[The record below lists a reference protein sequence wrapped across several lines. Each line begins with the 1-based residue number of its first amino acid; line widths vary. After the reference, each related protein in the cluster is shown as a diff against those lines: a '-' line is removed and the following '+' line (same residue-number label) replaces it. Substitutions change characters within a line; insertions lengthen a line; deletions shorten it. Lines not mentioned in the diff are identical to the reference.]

1 MSAPMNTVGLT
12 EKPLLSVEHLTMRFG
27 GLVANNDVSF
37 EARAGEI
44 TALIGPNGAGKTTL
58 FNCVTGFYTPTVGRL
73 TLRHPAG
80 KEFLLE
86 RMPGYRIAQLAGVA
100 RTFQNIRLFS
110 GMSVLENLIVA
121 QHNKLMR
128 ASGFAIAGL
137 LGLPGFR
144 KAEHEAVELAKYWL
158 DRVRLTEFADW
169 EAGNLP
175 YGAQRRLEIAR
186 AMCTEPVLLCL
197 DEPAAGLNPRESGEL
212 AEILTFIRDV
222 QTPQGHRTGVLLI
235 EHDMSVVMRIS
246 DHVVVL
252 DYGRKISDGDPE
264 HVKNDPAVIRAYLGE
279 DEDEALPP
287 EIAADLNL
295 APTAGQKG
303 A

>member
-1 MSAPMNTVGLT
+1 
-12 EKPLLSVEHLTMRFG
+12 
-27 GLVANNDVSF
+27 
-37 EARAGEI
+37 
-44 TALIGPNGAGKTTL
+44 
-58 FNCVTGFYTPTVGRL
+58 
-73 TLRHPAG
+73 
-80 KEFLLE
+80 
-86 RMPGYRIAQLAGVA
+86 
-100 RTFQNIRLFS
+100 
-110 GMSVLENLIVA
+110 
-121 QHNKLMR
+121 
-128 ASGFAIAGL
+128 
-137 LGLPGFR
+137 
-144 KAEHEAVELAKYWL
+144 AKYWL

-287 EIAADLNL
+287 EVAADLNL
-295 APTAGQKG
+295 APTTSQKG